1 MTVEKTKEMNQ
12 DGLDEETK
20 RKLDTHNPV
29 GNVMSDL
36 KEQTVKI
43 VDIDIPSINRIL
55 RSSSPSIKMVIEL
68 MDGKEESFELLM
80 DRFSDAAEDERM
92 TVTNFCL
99 TLGIEREEIH
109 KMKNE
114 EIPLK
119 VSKEDNK
126 YEFALPSSDKDIEV
140 EDKYHY
146 DTRIDRLNNL
156 WKAEEY
162 GKGEIKSIES
172 GSRGIVNVEVEVP
185 WVNETNKLRFTE
197 GGERSRSIYPDFDL
211 FCEIALGRTPMNGKE
226 IESLIGQE
234 VSLDYSGNF
243 GISQKLTE
251 KMDDQQRD
259 FSDYMKDNTEEFK
272 RSALVNMAYVS
283 VFYALP
289 PFVLVPLSMAG
300 FLSGTS
306 FLVSSLI
313 IVSMIAL
320 SSLGLTTY
328 EAYRSYKDKEPIEPV
343 ADFSQ

>member
-1 MTVEKTKEMNQ
+1 MTVEKTKETKQ
-12 DGLDEETK
+12 DDLDEETK
-20 RKLDTHNPV
+20 RKLDIHNPV
-29 GNVMSDL
+29 GTVMSEL

-43 VDIDIPSINRIL
+43 VDIDIPPINRIL
-55 RSSSPSIKMVIEL
+55 RSSSPSIKVVVDL
-68 MDGKEESFELLM
+68 MDGKQESFELLM
-80 DRFSDAAEDERM
+80 DRFSDTVEDERM

-109 KMKNE
+109 KIKNE

-119 VSKEDNK
+119 VSKEENK
-126 YEFALPSSDKDIEV
+126 YEFALPSSDKDIELK
-140 EDKYHY
+140 DKYHY

-162 GKGEIKSIES
+162 GKGQIKSIDS
-172 GSRGIVNVEVEVP
+172 GPRGVVNVEVEIP

-197 GGERSRSIYPDFDL
+197 SGERSRSIYPDFDL
-211 FCEIALGRTPMNGKE
+211 FCETALGRTPVNEKE
-226 IESLIGQE
+226 VTSLIGEE
-234 VSLDYSGNF
+234 VSLDYSGSF
-243 GISQKLTE
+243 GISEKLTE
-251 KMDDQQRD
+251 KMDEQQRE

-272 RSALVNMAYVS
+272 KSALVNMAYVS

-289 PFVLVPLSMAG
+289 PFVVVPLSMAG

-306 FLVSSLI
+306 LLVSSLI

-328 EAYRSYKDKEPIEPV
+328 EAYRSYKNKEPVKPV